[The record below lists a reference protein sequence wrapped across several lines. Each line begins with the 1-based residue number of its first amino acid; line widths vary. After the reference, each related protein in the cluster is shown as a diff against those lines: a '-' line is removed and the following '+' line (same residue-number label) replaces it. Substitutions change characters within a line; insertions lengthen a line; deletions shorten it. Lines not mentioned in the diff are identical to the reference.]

1 MKKTIKIIGVLAFFG
16 FLVFVAIKLLNAFG
30 KSIMED
36 KPNGPFHSCESIIES
51 KINNVWLTTYF
62 ADSSVVFSKNKK
74 ESFSIGEVWI
84 EKNINSEIDYP
95 ELEGFDN
102 ILVVSFN
109 YTTEN
114 DLHRFRLIPNP
125 SVRLDEYVDFDK
137 VEYPDDYPRL
147 RFPINGIPDSL
158 LIEVRERNT
167 KDSLAWMTEKVVD
180 TICFYNF
187 SSLLNVHK

>member
-158 LIEVRERNT
+158 LIEVRERNP